1 MTDEL
6 LVKYLLGE
14 ASVAEGKTVQQWIQE
29 AEANRTYY
37 DQFKQI
43 WDASGELVVKSAVDE
58 NEAWK
63 RFQHRVANGG
73 KVKPA
78 PAKRYFLFTKIAAT
92 LLLLVGIS
100 VVLYIVANL
109 QSANKTIIAQSG
121 QQVLTD
127 TLSDGSQ
134 VTLNRNSS
142 ITYQNNFTD
151 TIRAV
156 ALKGEAFFKVT
167 PNKKQPFVI
176 TVNDIRVRVVG
187 TSFNIR
193 SENERTEI
201 VVETGMV
208 QITNRG
214 KTTLLKAGEKLLLKA
229 GSNSAEKEVVSDQ
242 LYNYYRTHQFVC
254 DETPLWKLV
263 DVLNEAYDSNIRIG
277 KNDLKNL
284 AITTT
289 FNNESLDKILE
300 IIHLTF
306 DITVSRKDGQIILQ

>member
-14 ASVAEGKTVQQWIQE
+14 ASDAEEKNVLQWTQA
-29 AEANRTYY
+29 AEANHTYY
-37 DQFKQI
+37 NHFKQI
-43 WDASGELVVKSAVDE
+43 WDASRDLVAKSTVDE
-58 NEAWK
+58 NEAWR
-63 RFQHRVANGG
+63 RFQDRVVNKG
-73 KVKPA
+73 KIKPA
-78 PAKRYFLFTKIAAT
+78 PAKPYFLWTKIAAS
-92 LLLLVGIS
+92 LLLLVSIS
-100 VVLYIVANL
+100 AVLYVVINR
-109 QSANKTIIAQSG
+109 QSVNKIIIAQTR

-142 ITYQNNFTD
+142 ITYQNKFTD

-176 TVNDIRVRVVG
+176 TVNDITVRVVG

-193 SENERTEI
+193 SKNTSTEI
-201 VVETGMV
+201 VVETGVV
-208 QITNRG
+208 QITNG
-214 KTTLLKAGEKLLLKA
+214 SKTTILKAGEKLLLKT
-229 GSNSAEKEVVSDQ
+229 GSNSAAKEVVSDQ

-263 DVLNEAYDSNIRIG
+263 DVLNEAYDSDIRIG
-277 KNDLKNL
+277 KDQLKNL
-284 AITTT
+284 PITTT

-306 DITVSRKDGQIILQ
+306 DITVSRKDGQITLQ